1 MTEPVD
7 EPIKRSTVLQ
17 VGAHDGRVV
26 VAITLVVSKGEHS
39 RTKALS
45 AAVYEDDAAAWRA
58 VRDFATS
65 RLLERAEEQVE
76 RPAKAELQAPTAHLD
91 APF

>member
-1 MTEPVD
+1 MTEA
-7 EPIKRSTVLQ
+7 IKRSLVIQ
-17 VGAHDGRVV
+17 VGDATDGRKM
-26 VAITLVVSKGEHS
+26 VAISAVASVGEHS

-76 RPAKAELQAPTAHLD
+76 RPAKAESQAPATHPD

>member
-17 VGAHDGRVV
+17 VGEHDGRVV
-26 VAITLVVSKGEHS
+26 VAISLVVSKGPHS
-39 RTKALS
+39 KTKAIS
-45 AAVYEDDAAAWRA
+45 GAAYGDDAAAWRA

-76 RPAKAELQAPTAHLD
+76 RPAKAEPQAPTTHPD

>member
-1 MTEPVD
+1 MTD
-7 EPIKRSTVLQ
+7 IKRSLVIQ
-17 VGAHDGRVV
+17 VGDHEGRKM
-26 VAITLVVSKGEHS
+26 VAISAVVSIGEQS

-58 VRDFATS
+58 VRDFATG

-76 RPAKAELQAPTAHLD
+76 RPAKTEPKQPVEHPD